1 MNTIQNK
8 ICESFIYRLIVRICL
23 MAGHSMFFKP
33 HIDSKFAGKREIFRE
48 SGLYRLFVSID
59 DRMES
64 VCLPIRKAWFE
75 SLILGSISD
84 WLKAVGNN
92 SLAGRILRECNII
105 YLVPLYVYI
114 DFTVR
119 TYVTPI
125 ASVWDELLFVGLIC
139 WIVFRRIIFNIRYHF
154 TSMDLPIFFFAFVY
168 LMLVFSN
175 APEMDVAIE
184 GYRAVVQYIFW
195 FFIVVQLVDSKKTAY
210 RMVWMFVL
218 GIGLIGLHGMYQYF
232 TGAQMLGNW
241 VDSNETITTRAYSII
256 KSPNALASLLVLFL
270 PIAFAVF
277 VAEKD
282 VLKKLVALF
291 CTMTMGLGLIFTF
304 SRGAWMVGF
313 FAFIVL
319 FFFLAKR
326 MIIPIFALVMAATV
340 NINAIWSRISLLLTP
355 EYKSKSSRGGRI
367 YRWATGIEEWSHSK
381 LTGLGVGRYGG
392 AVATNHKLSPF
403 YMDNYYLKTLT
414 EAGLVGLGALLLL
427 LFTGLWQIF
436 KLIKN
441 TRDISSR
448 ILMYGMAAGVIAVM
462 GHNFV
467 ENIFESPFMVTY
479 FWTVIA
485 ILFAYNRL
493 DKNEDVNR

>member
-1 MNTIQNK
+1 MNTIRNK
-8 ICESFIYRLIVRICL
+8 IYESFIYRMIVTLCTL
-23 MAGHSMFFKP
+23 AGSSVFFKP
-33 HIDSKFAGKREIFRE
+33 GINLNFRPRKE
-48 SGLYRLFVSID
+48 AFRNSGFYQLFLKLD
-59 DRMES
+59 DLLEG
-64 VCLPIRKAWFE
+64 CFLPIRKAWFD
-75 SLILGSISD
+75 SRIVSAIYS
-84 WLKAVGNN
+84 WLKSLGDN
-92 SLAGRILRECNII
+92 SLVGRVLKQFNVI
-105 YLVPLYVYI
+105 YLIPLYVYI
-114 DFTVR
+114 DFIVR
-119 TYVTPI
+119 SYVTPI
-125 ASVWDELLFVGLIC
+125 ASVWDELIFVALVM
-139 WIVFRRIIFNIRYHF
+139 WIIIRRIIGNIRYHF

-168 LMLVFSN
+168 LMLVFAN
-175 APEMDVAIE
+175 APELDVAIE
-184 GYRAVVQYIFW
+184 GYRAVVQYILW
-195 FFIVVQLVDSKKTAY
+195 FFIVVQLVDSKKTAH
-210 RMVWMFVL
+210 RMIWLFVV
-218 GIGLIGLHGMYQYF
+218 GIGMIGLHGVYQYF

-277 VAEKD
+277 IAEKD
-282 VLKKLVALF
+282 ILKKLVALF
-291 CTMTMGLGLIFTF
+291 FTMTMGLGLIFTF

-313 FAFIVL
+313 CAFIIL

-326 MIIPIFALVMAATV
+326 MIVPIFALVLAATV
-340 NINAIWSRISLLLTP
+340 NVNAIWSRISLLLTP

-381 LTGLGVGRYGG
+381 LIGLGVGRYGG

-414 EAGLVGLGALLLL
+414 EAGLIGLGALLLL
-427 LFTGLWQIF
+427 LLTALWQIF
-436 KLIKN
+436 GLIKN
-441 TRDISSR
+441 TRNVQTR

-485 ILFAYNRL
+485 IMIAYNRM
-493 DKNEDVNR
+493 DKKEDVNQ